1 MFRRFIVYMITNRK
15 VGVWSHCRHVR
26 GRTTSRDRSTTA
38 YYCVLASFFPDIWS
52 RRRQQSVSDV
62 ARGTSEWYSEAQPRL
77 QSPADGGWM
86 DEAGQGTCQPGIKAP
101 SITHYEVSQVT
112 AVDRLAS
119 LWGVLE
125 LTCLQLGIVYSYG
138 DLPAFVERDVWKEKV
153 FLFD

>member
-1 MFRRFIVYMITNRK
+1 
-15 VGVWSHCRHVR
+15 
-26 GRTTSRDRSTTA
+26 
-38 YYCVLASFFPDIWS
+38 
-52 RRRQQSVSDV
+52 
-62 ARGTSEWYSEAQPRL
+62 
-77 QSPADGGWM
+77 M

-153 FLFD
+153 FLFG